1 VLYALL
7 FLPALLG
14 IALVVLRPREGVL
27 AEGVLPA
34 ATVSG
39 EADPLAALDAL
50 LAELERTT
58 VRIEGDDELD
68 EEHVHA
74 LETLA
79 ARLERVGEAL
89 QPAFA
94 HGDDVEADD

>member
-14 IALVVLRPREGVL
+14 ITLVVLRPRERVL
-27 AEGVLPA
+27 AEAVLPA
-34 ATVSG
+34 AAVWG

-68 EEHVHA
+68 EEHVRA

-79 ARLERVGEAL
+79 ERLERVGHAL
-89 QPAFA
+89 QPALA
-94 HGDDVEADD
+94 HGDDVEADH